1 MTVALGHRVDG
12 PASAPVVVLG
22 PSLGTTWEMWDP
34 LADRLSGTHRVVRY
48 DTRGHGR
55 SPAPPGPY
63 TVDELADDVL
73 ALLDSLGVDRFA
85 MVGLS
90 LGGAVAQTLAVR
102 EPTRLSAAVLCCT
115 VPSFGGPTSWAER
128 AATVRGSGM
137 SSIAEASRASHP
149 DRVEWFVDVMTSL
162 DPEGYAGCCEAL
174 GGFDVTADLG
184 RIAVPVRVVAGAE
197 DPVAVPS
204 ACEELAALVPGA
216 DLVVVPDTSHLAT
229 VAGEPFLRPVI
240 EHLEAHL

>member
-1 MTVALGHRVDG
+1 
-12 PASAPVVVLG
+12 
-22 PSLGTTWEMWDP
+22 
-34 LADRLSGTHRVVRY
+34 
-48 DTRGHGR
+48 
-55 SPAPPGPY
+55 
-63 TVDELADDVL
+63 
-73 ALLDSLGVDRFA
+73 
-85 MVGLS
+85 
-90 LGGAVAQTLAVR
+90 
-102 EPTRLSAAVLCCT
+102 
-115 VPSFGGPTSWAER
+115 
-128 AATVRGSGM
+128 M
-137 SSIAEASRASHP
+137 SSIAEASRGRWFTEAFRALHP